1 MIAILFEKVG
11 AIVIAIP
18 FEKVGEMAIALLWRY
33 IFFLK
38 SSGILCIFMRSR
50 FISIWN

>member
-33 IFFLK
+33 IFF
-38 SSGILCIFMRSR
+38 
-50 FISIWN
+50 

>member
-33 IFFLK
+33 IFF
-38 SSGILCIFMRSR
+38 FEV
-50 FISIWN
+50 IWNSLHFYEK

>member
-1 MIAILFEKVG
+1 MIATLFEKVG

-18 FEKVGEMAIALLWRY
+18 FEKVGEIAIALLWRY
-33 IFFLK
+33 IFLK
-38 SSGILCIFMRSR
+38 SSGILSIFMRSR